1 MNIKYENEIG
11 DTFKLDT
18 IDDNSTVITVG
29 EQEGIRGEEL
39 ASITI
44 PNDII
49 KAIGIDILKNY

>member
-1 MNIKYENEIG
+1 LNIKYENEIG
-11 DTFKLDT
+11 DTFELDT
-18 IDDNSTVITVG
+18 IDDNSTVITVW

-44 PNDII
+44 PNAII